1 MKPSHGTTKT
11 RCTHL
16 KTRLSFII
24 AKAQIYQLAKN
35 NTEYV
40 VNVSE
45 LVWPENTSH
54 RGNITEQLGCCLT
67 GLDLSKQ
74 VNCCSFNI
82 SKAAESKQNKQE
94 VSRTMILSLN

>member
-54 RGNITEQLGCCLT
+54 RGNITEQLGSSIT
-67 GLDLSKQ
+67 DLNSTNKK
-74 VNCCSFNI
+74 I
-82 SKAAESKQNKQE
+82 SC
-94 VSRTMILSLN
+94 